1 MNNSENKTEKTTQI
15 FEPAYTYNGGIE
27 HGILSDFEPST
38 RILPKGYQVNPRFK
52 SLPVDIIFE
61 KDVAVTLRDGVK
73 IYVDVFRPVTGKKV
87 PVIIA
92 WSPYGKSGGTA
103 PKTTGLFDML
113 GLDNSMLS
121 GLAKFEGPDPAYWCA
136 NGYAV
141 CNPDAR
147 GVANSEG
154 DISMI
159 GTQEGR
165 DCHDLIEWLAMQDW
179 CNSKVAMSG
188 TSYLAFSQWFTAAE
202 QPPHLAAIN
211 PWEGLSDAYRDLV
224 MNGGMPDLHFTK
236 RLQVN
241 HVGKGKRE
249 DVYAEALRYPL
260 ANNEV
265 WEDKIVKFDKI
276 TVPAFVV
283 ASYSNTLHTT
293 GTFRA
298 WRKMASQEKWLR
310 IHNTQ
315 EWPDY
320 YEETNKEDLLR
331 FFDHYLKGL
340 DNGWKTTPHVRYAIH
355 DFEGG
360 DSINQIADQFPPK
373 EVNYQKYYLDGK
385 SRSFKLDEI
394 SQEIPVV
401 YETETELG
409 LASFTIRFN
418 EETVMVGYPK
428 AHLWVEA
435 KGADDMDLFVHVQ
448 KLDKHG
454 NHLQQFVVPNQ
465 GALMQD
471 LTERGGS
478 VLRYK
483 GTSGRLRV
491 SARHLDKE
499 LSTNEIPAHSFD
511 RVEKLQAGEI
521 VEVEIELLPIGI
533 VFYEGEQLRFVIS
546 SKNALGAIMPG
557 TPGFVPENKGQ
568 HIIHTGGR
576 YASYL
581 QLPVKTYKS
590 VNR

>member
-1 MNNSENKTEKTTQI
+1 MKNSEKQTEKATKI
-15 FEPAYTYNGGIE
+15 FEPSYAYTGGIE
-27 HGILSDFEPST
+27 HGIFSNFEPGT
-38 RILPKGYQVNPRFK
+38 RTLQKGYQVDPKFK
-52 SLPVDIIFE
+52 PLPVDIIFE
-61 KDVAVTLRDGVK
+61 KDVEVFLRDGAK
-73 IYVDVFRPVTGKKV
+73 IYVDIFRPATSEKA

-113 GLDNSMLS
+113 GLNNGMLS

-136 NGYAV
+136 QGYAV

-147 GVANSEG
+147 GIALSDG
-154 DISMI
+154 DSTLI
-159 GTQEGR
+159 GRQEAK
-165 DCHDLIEWLAMQDW
+165 DCYDLIEWLAIQDW
-179 CNSKVAMSG
+179 CNTKVAMSG

-211 PWEGLSDAYRDLV
+211 PWEGLSDAYRDLS
-224 MNGGMPDLHFTK
+224 MRGGMPDLHFTK

-249 DVYAEALRYPL
+249 DVYEEALKYPL

-265 WEDKIVKFDKI
+265 WEDKIARFDKI
-276 TVPAFVV
+276 TVPAYVV
-283 ASYSNTLHTT
+283 ASYSNTLHTV

-298 WRKMASQEKWLR
+298 WRNMASKEKWLR

-320 YEETNKEDLLR
+320 YEEKNKEDLRR
-331 FFDHYLKGL
+331 FFDHYLKGIN
-340 DNGWKTTPHVRYAIH
+340 NGWETTPKVRYSLH

-360 DSINQIADQFPPK
+360 DRIDQIADQFPPID
-373 EVNYQKYYLDGK
+373 VNYKKYYLDGRT
-385 SRSFKLDEI
+385 RSLSFDAP
-394 SQEIPVV
+394 SQEVAVAYDTQSTP
-401 YETETELG
+401 G
-409 LASFTIRFN
+409 MASFIVRF
-418 EETVMVGYPK
+418 EKETVMVGYPK

-435 KGADDMDLFVHVQ
+435 KGSDDMDLFLLVQ

-471 LTERGGS
+471 LTENGGS

-483 GTSGRLRV
+483 GSNGRLRV
-491 SARHLDKE
+491 SARHLDKV
-499 LSTNEIPAHSFD
+499 LSTNEIPAHTFD
-511 RVEKLQAGEI
+511 RVEKLKAGE
-521 VEVEIELLPIGI
+521 VAEIEIDLFPMGMI
-533 VFYEGEQLRFVIS
+533 FYAGEQLRLIIS
-546 SKNALGAIMPG
+546 SKNDLGAIMPF

-568 HIIHTGGR
+568 HIIHTGGVH
-576 YASYL
+576 ASYL
-581 QLPVKTYKS
+581 QLPVKS
-590 VNR
+590 V